1 MDHSRYF
8 LLLKDDFS
16 HFYFVYFLAAK
27 SDVVDCIGPFL
38 KKIEKHCP
46 KGVKTFRSDNGLEFV
61 NSEMTNLLENYGI
74 QHQRTV
80 AYCPEQNGKAERQ
93 NRTVVEAA
101 RTLIHARGLHRNL
114 WAEAVNTVVYVLN
127 RTGESSEK
135 QVTPFELW
143 NNSKPDI
150 GNLHIF
156 DEKVYVHIPKIKR
169 KKFDKKAEEG
179 IFVGYDEN
187 VKGYRIFFQKT
198 NQIKVMRDV
207 IVAEKEIK
215 ITENIK
221 SNDAAVYLPVRDNGR
236 ENHERACEE
245 YLPEEVDDIREP
257 DEPANEDDGER
268 SEEHLP
274 QEESEEEEE
283 DGQEDRRQLRKRRA
297 IKLPQRYNHFI
308 NIEELFT
315 AEGDEILTFKDAIS
329 SPDAQKWQSAMK
341 EEIDSLHKNMVW
353 TLVDFPE
360 K

>member
-1 MDHSRYF
+1 
-8 LLLKDDFS
+8 
-16 HFYFVYFLAAK
+16 
-27 SDVVDCIGPFL
+27 
-38 KKIEKHCP
+38 
-46 KGVKTFRSDNGLEFV
+46 
-61 NSEMTNLLENYGI
+61 MTNLLENYGI

-156 DEKVYVHIPKIKR
+156 GEKVYVHIPKIKR

-179 IFVGYDEN
+179 IFVGYDGN

-207 IVAEKEIK
+207 IFAEKEIK

-221 SNDAAVYLPVRDNGR
+221 SNDAARFTYL
-236 ENHERACEE
+236 
-245 YLPEEVDDIREP
+245 
-257 DEPANEDDGER
+257 
-268 SEEHLP
+268 SETMDL
-274 QEESEEEEE
+274 
-283 DGQEDRRQLRKRRA
+283 K
-297 IKLPQRYNHFI
+297 I
-308 NIEELFT
+308 
-315 AEGDEILTFKDAIS
+315 
-329 SPDAQKWQSAMK
+329 MK
-341 EEIDSLHKNMVW
+341 ELVKN
-353 TLVDFPE
+353 TYL
-360 K
+360 KK